1 MKKPIK
7 KLTKKQGGGPMGEKK
22 PALNKVT
29 PAQSKVTGAKVG
41 EQYRTTAIK
50 TDAINTPIRQK
61 LSNYATRGP
70 EPKEYAKYQELTR
83 ASAKPVAMKRGG
95 AMPKKQMGGITDAD
109 KFYGPNTPA
118 IRVKSKSS
126 DSVSIKKPSDS
137 VSAKELSA
145 REMLESYKKK
155 IIKPSPLKEEP
166 ASRIKPNP
174 LKKDERLFKKGGSMS
189 KMTMMKKGGAMKV
202 STIKKKK

>member
-1 MKKPIK
+1 MKKSVK

-22 PALNKVT
+22 PALSKVT
-29 PAQSKVTGAKVG
+29 SAQSKTTGAKVG
-41 EQYRTTAIK
+41 ESYRTAPIK
-50 TDAINTPIRQK
+50 SDAVNAPIRQK
-61 LSNYATRGP
+61 LSDYATRGP

-95 AMPKKQMGGITDAD
+95 AMPKKQMGGI
-109 KFYGPNTPA
+109 
-118 IRVKSKSS
+118 SS

-174 LKKDERLFKKGGSMS
+174 LKKDERLFKKGDSMS

>member
-1 MKKPIK
+1 MKKSVKKPVK
-7 KLTKKQGGGPMGEKK
+7 KLIKRQGGGPMGE
-22 PALNKVT
+22 
-29 PAQSKVTGAKVG
+29 
-41 EQYRTTAIK
+41 
-50 TDAINTPIRQK
+50 
-61 LSNYATRGP
+61 
-70 EPKEYAKYQELTR
+70 
-83 ASAKPVAMKRGG
+83 
-95 AMPKKQMGGITDAD
+95 KKQMGGITDAD
-109 KFYGPNTPA
+109 KFYGPNIPA